1 MGNVGSIAH
10 FHYPLRL
17 AVRLKGGTNMDMQVQ
32 TNSGGMM
39 QVPEQA
45 LGALRS
51 SLRGVV
57 HLPGDAGYDTAR
69 SIWNAMIDRRPAL
82 IIQAAGAADVMQA
95 VNFARD
101 HSAILA
107 VRGGGHN
114 IAGNAVCD
122 GGVMLDLSRM
132 RSVHVDPAA
141 RCARVEPGATLGD
154 VDKEAQT
161 FGLVIPTGINST
173 TGIAGLTLGGGFG
186 WISRKFGLTID
197 SLAAVDIVT
206 ADGRLL
212 RADSQQNADLFWAVR
227 GGGGNFGVVT
237 SFDFRLHAMGPQV
250 LAGLLVH
257 PLLDAAALLEEY
269 RRLVAAAPDELT
281 CWVVLRKAPPAPFIP
296 EAWHD
301 REVLIFALCHCGPL
315 AAAEA
320 AVAPFRALGKPIVDV
335 VSAQPFVGWQAAFDP
350 MLTPGARNYWK
361 SHDLIELTPAAG
373 EVILD
378 AVQRLPT
385 SECEVFIGHLG
396 AQVGRVAN
404 DASAFPRRDVEFIVN
419 VHTRWRDPAQDATCI
434 AWARSMF
441 NALTPHATGT
451 VYVNFMPDDEADRV
465 RGAYGPNYDR
475 LVAIKRR
482 YDPENLFRLNQNI
495 AN

>member
-1 MGNVGSIAH
+1 
-10 FHYPLRL
+10 
-17 AVRLKGGTNMDMQVQ
+17 MDMQVQ
-32 TNSGGMM
+32 TYAGSTT
-39 QVPEQA
+39 QVPEEA
-45 LGALRS
+45 LAALRNN
-51 SLRGVV
+51 LRGAVY
-57 HLPGDAGYDTAR
+57 LPGDAGYDTAR
-69 SIWNAMIDRRPAL
+69 SIWNAMIDRCPAVV
-82 IIQAAGAADVMQA
+82 IQAAGAADVMQA

-101 HSAILA
+101 HRATLA

-114 IAGNAVCD
+114 IAGNAVCE

-141 RCARVEPGATLGD
+141 RRARIEPGATLAD
-154 VDKEAQT
+154 VDKETQT

-197 SLAAVDIVT
+197 SLTAVDIVT
-206 ADGRLL
+206 SDGRLL
-212 RADSQQNADLFWAVR
+212 RADAQQNAELFWAVR

-237 SFDFRLHAMGPQV
+237 SFDFKLHEMGPQV
-250 LAGLLVH
+250 LAGLLIH
-257 PLLDAAALLEEY
+257 PMQDATALLQEY
-269 RRLVAAAPDELT
+269 RRLVAAAPEELT

-301 REVLIFALCHCGPL
+301 REVLILALCHCGPPV
-315 AAAEA
+315 AAEA

-335 VSAQPFVGWQAAFDP
+335 VGAQPFVGWQAAFDP

-361 SHDLIELTPAAG
+361 SHDLKELTPAAG

-378 AVQRLPT
+378 AVRRLPT

-396 AQVGRVAN
+396 AQVAKVAN
-404 DASAFPRRDVEFIVN
+404 NASAFPRRDIEFIVN
-419 VHTRWRDPAQDATCI
+419 VHTRWREPAQDASCI
-434 AWARSMF
+434 AWARGMF
-441 NALTPHATGT
+441 DALAPHATGT

-465 RGAYGPNYDR
+465 RGAYGANYDR
-475 LVAIKRR
+475 LKAIKQR

>member
-1 MGNVGSIAH
+1 MDIQVRTHSGSA
-10 FHYPLRL
+10 
-17 AVRLKGGTNMDMQVQ
+17 T
-32 TNSGGMM
+32 
-39 QVPEQA
+39 QVPEEA
-45 LGALRS
+45 LAALRN
-51 SLRGVV
+51 SLRGPVY
-57 HLPGDAGYDTAR
+57 LPGDAGYDTAR
-69 SIWNAMIDRRPAL
+69 GIWNAMIDRSPAL
-82 IIQAAGAADVMQA
+82 IIQAAGTADVMQA

-101 HSAILA
+101 HRAILA

-141 RCARVEPGATLGD
+141 RRARIEPGATLGD
-154 VDKEAQT
+154 VDKETQT

-197 SLAAVDIVT
+197 SLTAVDIVT
-206 ADGRLL
+206 SDGRLL
-212 RADSQQNADLFWAVR
+212 RADAQQNADLFWAVR

-237 SFDFRLHAMGPQV
+237 SFDFRLHEMGRQV

-257 PLLDAAALLEEY
+257 PLQDAATLLKEY

-281 CWVVLRKAPPAPFIP
+281 CWVVLRKAPLAPFIP

-315 AAAEA
+315 AAAEV

-335 VSAQPFVGWQAAFDP
+335 VGAQPFAGWQAAFDP

-361 SHDLIELTPAAG
+361 SHDLKDLTPAAG

-378 AVQRLPT
+378 AVARLPT

-396 AQVGRVAN
+396 AQVGKVAN
-404 DASAFPRRDVEFIVN
+404 DATAFPRRDVEFIVN
-419 VHTRWRDPAQDATCI
+419 VHTRWREPAQDAPCI

-465 RGAYGPNYDR
+465 RGAYGANYDR
-475 LVAIKRR
+475 LETLKRR
-482 YDPENLFRLNQNI
+482 YDPGNLFRLNQNI
-495 AN
+495 AK

>member
-1 MGNVGSIAH
+1 
-10 FHYPLRL
+10 
-17 AVRLKGGTNMDMQVQ
+17 MDMQVQ
-32 TNSGGMM
+32 TCSGSTT
-39 QVPEQA
+39 QVPEEA
-45 LGALRS
+45 LAALRN
-51 SLRGVV
+51 SLRGAVY
-57 HLPGDAGYDTAR
+57 LPGDAEYDTAR
-69 SIWNAMIDRRPAL
+69 GIWNAMIDRRPAL
-82 IIQAAGAADVMQA
+82 IIQAVSAADVMQA

-101 HSAILA
+101 HRAILA

-132 RSVHVDPAA
+132 RSVDVDPAA
-141 RCARVEPGATLGD
+141 RRARIEPGATLGD
-154 VDKEAQT
+154 VDKETQG

-197 SLAAVDIVT
+197 SLTAVDIVT
-206 ADGRLL
+206 SDGRLL
-212 RADSQQNADLFWAVR
+212 RADARQNADLFWAVR

-237 SFDFRLHAMGPQV
+237 SFDFRLHEMGPQV

-257 PLLDAAALLEEY
+257 PLQDATALLKEY
-269 RRLVAAAPDELT
+269 RRLVATAPDELT
-281 CWVVLRKAPPAPFIP
+281 CWVVLRKAPPVPFIP

-301 REVLIFALCHCGPL
+301 REVLIFGLCHCGPL

-335 VSAQPFVGWQAAFDP
+335 VGAQPFVGWQTALDP
-350 MLTPGARNYWK
+350 LLAPGARNYWK
-361 SHDLIELTPAAG
+361 SHDLKDLTPAAA

-378 AVQRLPT
+378 AVRRLPT
-385 SECEVFIGHLG
+385 SECEVIVVNLG
-396 AQVGRVAN
+396 GQVRKIAN
-404 DASAFPRRDVEFIVN
+404 DASAFPRRDIEFIVN
-419 VHTRWRDPAQDATCI
+419 VHTRWREPAQDASCT
-434 AWARSMF
+434 AWARGMF
-441 NALTPHATGT
+441 NALAPHATGT

-465 RGAYGPNYDR
+465 RGAYGANYDR
-475 LVAIKRR
+475 LAAIKRR

-495 AN
+495 AS